1 MLNSA
6 DVDADAGAGV
16 TDDAVTDD
24 AVTDDAVTDDAVT
37 DDAADEL
44 LSFLML
50 LMGVS
55 IIAIPHVRSIG
66 FEVVAFCAHFCS

>member
-6 DVDADAGAGV
+6 DVDADAGAG
-16 TDDAVTDD
+16 
-24 AVTDDAVTDDAVT
+24 VTDDAVTDDAVT

>member
-6 DVDADAGAGV
+6 DVDAGAGAG
-16 TDDAVTDD
+16 VTDD

-50 LMGVS
+50 LMGVDS
-55 IIAIPHVRSIG
+55 ISRSILG
-66 FEVVAFCAHFCS
+66 FESAFGAQFCS

>member
-6 DVDADAGAGV
+6 DVDADAGADV
-16 TDDAVTDD
+16 TDDSVTHDAVTDD
-24 AVTDDAVTDDAVT
+24 SVTDDSVTHDTADA
-37 DDAADEL
+37 L
-44 LSFLML
+44 LIFLML

-66 FEVVAFCAHFCS
+66 FEVIAFCAHFCS

>member
-6 DVDADAGAGV
+6 DAGVDTDDVVTDDVV

-24 AVTDDAVTDDAVT
+24 AVTDDAVTDD
-37 DDAADEL
+37 ADEL

-55 IIAIPHVRSIG
+55 IIAIPHVISIG